1 MNRFVKFYHEMGS
14 PPSFYR
20 ITSHWLKP
28 MLFLAIALTLYGLIE
43 GLFFAPTDY
52 QQGDS
57 YRIIFVHVPAAWMSQ
72 FVYAIVGISG
82 LVAYVWRMKVAEAV
96 MMASVPIGA
105 MFTVV
110 TLFSGMLW
118 GKPMWGTY
126 WDWDARMTSE
136 LILLFLYIGVAG
148 IYSAYEEDPRK
159 AARLAALVAIIGLVN
174 LPIIKYSVNW
184 WTSIHQGPSISLM
197 GGSNGIKDWSMLRP
211 LLVMAVATKFYYA
224 YSMLIRAHTHLFR
237 TERKK
242 KWVKLA
248 LNENK
253 SINSVNTHE
262 SGVQ

>member
-1 MNRFVKFYHEMGS
+1 MNRIVKFYHEMGS

-20 ITSHWLKP
+20 ITSYWLKP
-28 MLFLAIALTLYGLIE
+28 LLLFAIVLTIYGLVE
-43 GLFFAPTDY
+43 GLFFAPEDY

-57 YRIIFVHVPAAWMSQ
+57 YRIIFVHVPAAWMSL
-72 FVYAIVGISG
+72 FIYAVVGISG
-82 LVAYVWRMKVAEAV
+82 IITYVWRMKVAEAV

-105 MFTVV
+105 MFTIV
-110 TLFSGMLW
+110 TLLSGMLW

-174 LPIIKYSVNW
+174 LPIIRYSVNW
-184 WTSIHQGPSISLM
+184 WTSIHQGASISLL
-197 GGSNGIKDWSMLRP
+197 GGSTGIQGWGMLRP
-211 LLVMAVATKFYYA
+211 LLVMAFATKFYYLYA
-224 YSMLIRAHTHLFR
+224 MLTRAQTYLFK

-242 KWVKLA
+242 KWVKQA
-248 LNENK
+248 LTDQTGG
-253 SINSVNTHE
+253 NT
-262 SGVQ
+262 

>member
-1 MNRFVKFYHEMGS
+1 MNPIVKFYHEMGS
-14 PPSFYR
+14 PPSFFR

-28 MLFLAIALTLYGLIE
+28 VLFLAVALTLYGLID
-43 GLFFAPTDY
+43 GLFFAPEDY

-57 YRIIFVHVPAAWMSQ
+57 YRIIFVHVPAAWMSM
-72 FVYAIVGISG
+72 FIYAIVGISG
-82 LVAYVWRMKVAEAV
+82 LVAFVWRMKVAEAV

-105 MFTVV
+105 LFTAV
-110 TLFSGMLW
+110 TLLTGMLW

-174 LPIIKYSVNW
+174 LPIIRYSVYW
-184 WTSIHQGPSISLM
+184 WTSIHQGASVSLM
-197 GGSNGIKDWSMLRP
+197 GGSSGIQDWDMLRP
-211 LLVMAVATKFYYA
+211 LLVMALATKFYYI
-224 YSMLIRAHTHLFR
+224 YSMLTRAQTFLLK

-242 KWVKLA
+242 QWVA
-248 LNENK
+248 EA
-253 SINSVNTHE
+253 VNNQNPPPNPTQTGA
-262 SGVQ
+262 S